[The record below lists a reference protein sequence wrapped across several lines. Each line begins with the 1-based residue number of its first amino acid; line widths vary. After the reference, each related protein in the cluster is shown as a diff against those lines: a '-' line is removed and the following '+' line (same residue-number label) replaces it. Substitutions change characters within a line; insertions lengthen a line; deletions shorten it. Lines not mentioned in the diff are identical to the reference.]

1 MENSIKL
8 DKNILNLQ
16 NNSQKKLDECRDNYM
31 CHGWYRFDTHPIN
44 DPINVLCK
52 TSSSITGIVISED
65 GDYYHLKDLGNSKN
79 IKTFQCIF
87 AAKFYGYCYFM
98 HITEKNKSNNVKLKK
113 GGVIQ
118 QKGG

>member
-8 DKNILNLQ
+8 HKNILNLQ

-44 DPINVLCK
+44 VLCK

-65 GDYYHLKDLGNSKN
+65 GDNYHLKDLGNSKN
-79 IKTFQCIF
+79 IKTFQYIF
-87 AAKFYGYCYFM
+87 A
-98 HITEKNKSNNVKLKK
+98 EKNKSNNVKLKK